1 MQVEVP
7 SFASGSLVSARGRT
21 WVVMPSEDQDVLLL
35 RPVDG
40 SEDDAIGIF
49 VPLEPDA
56 VTGATYPPPNP
67 DHAGD
72 FSGSLLLR
80 DAVRLTLRSGA
91 GPFRSV
97 GRLSVVPRPYQYVPL
112 IMALRMDPVRL
123 LIADDV
129 GVGKT
134 IEAGMIARELFD
146 RGAVRRIGVL
156 CPPHLCDQWARELA
170 DKFGIETSVIQPS
183 QMARLER
190 AVPRPDV
197 HVFEHYPHLVAS
209 IDYVK
214 SDRHRR
220 AFVDNAPDL
229 IIIDEAHTASRP
241 KGDGTRTQQQRHR
254 LLAELAEDP
263 KRHFVLVTATP
274 HSGVEE
280 SFRSLLGILDP
291 ALDLP
296 VESKIPRRRLLL
308 HMIQRRRSDLTDWL
322 GANTPFP
329 GRDDRERTYRMS
341 REYSQLYES
350 ILDFCRQTV
359 AGVDGRRQRV
369 RYWAAISILRCV
381 LSSPAAAEA
390 ALRKRAERKRRE
402 IEDDVSNEEE
412 FATQILDSTS
422 DQDSPPDYVPTSALD
437 DPDTALTSDE
447 VRRLETFLRR
457 AHQLRGPEHDA
468 KLAETRDAV
477 EELLSEGYRPI
488 VYCRFIDTAQYVAEQ
503 LQAMLGNRYSG
514 LRVQSVTGGDGNEEQ
529 RREIVADLAASHM
542 RVLVATDCLS
552 EGINMQ
558 EDFDAVLHYDLPW
571 NPNRLEQRE
580 GRVDRY
586 GQGKSTVKTVLI
598 WGQDNAIDQAVLR
611 VLIRKAREIRARLG
625 ISVAGTVESDA
636 VLEAVVD
643 DIFMRRGGY
652 QLTFDAEDT
661 EAKVSEYHKAVDH
674 AAERESQNR
683 AYFAQHSIQPVEVER
698 ELREM
703 EPALGSA
710 ADIERFMGNSIQRF
724 NGELRATTTDG
735 VFSLFPGS
743 LEQLINRRFERSKFP
758 MRVSF
763 NGTPRQ
769 GTTQLGRNHP
779 IVTALSDAVLDRA
792 LSEEDPLFAR
802 CGAIVTNDV
811 ERRTFVLLLRLRY
824 LLHED
829 GRDQFAEEVVAAAF
843 QRVAGAI
850 SWLNPYQEEALK
862 LLSGAI
868 DRASP
873 EAWEIKDFVSEALRM
888 LSGQDWAMPI
898 IEQRVD
904 ALKASHNRLRGLVG
918 GSSLDVRPHAQPD
931 VLGCYV
937 LIPSGAG

>member
-1 MQVEVP
+1 
-7 SFASGSLVSARGRT
+7 
-21 WVVMPSEDQDVLLL
+21 MPSEDDDVTLL

-40 SEDDAIGIF
+40 SEEDAVGIF
-49 VPLEPDA
+49 KPLEPEA
-56 VTGATYPPPNP
+56 ITEASYPPPSP
-67 DHAGD
+67 DKAGD

-80 DAVRLTLRSGA
+80 DAVRLTLRAGA

-112 IMALRMDPVRL
+112 IMALRMNPVRL

-134 IEAGMIARELFD
+134 IEAGMIARELLD
-146 RGAVRRIGVL
+146 RGVIRRIGVL

-170 DKFGIETSVIQPS
+170 EKFGVQASVIQPS
-183 QMARLER
+183 HMARLER
-190 AVPRPDV
+190 AIPRPDI
-197 HVFEHYPHLVAS
+197 HVFEYYPHLVLS

-220 AFVDNAPDL
+220 AFVENAPDL
-229 IIIDEAHTASRP
+229 IIVDEAHTAARP
-241 KGDGTRTQQQRHR
+241 RGDGTRAQQQRHR
-254 LLAELAEDP
+254 LLTELADDP
-263 KRHFVLVTATP
+263 RRHFILVTATP
-274 HSGVEE
+274 HSGIEE
-280 SFRSLLGILDP
+280 SFRSLIGVLNPD
-291 ALDLP
+291 LDLSI
-296 VESKIPRRRLLL
+296 EHNIPRQRLLPHL
-308 HMIQRRRSDLTDWL
+308 VQRRRSDLTDWL

-329 GRDDRERTYRMS
+329 ERDDQERTYRMS

-350 ILDFCRQTV
+350 ILEFCRQTV

-390 ALRKRAERKRRE
+390 ALTKRAERKRRE
-402 IEDDVSNEEE
+402 MENDALNEEE
-412 FATQILDSTS
+412 FATQILDSTA

-437 DPDTALTSDE
+437 DPETALTSSE
-447 VRRLETFLRR
+447 VRRLENFLRR
-457 AHQLRGPEHDA
+457 ARQLRGPEHDT
-468 KLAETRDAV
+468 KLAATRDAV
-477 EELLSEGYRPI
+477 DELLSKRYRPI
-488 VYCRFIDTAQYVAEQ
+488 VYCRFIDTAQYVADQ
-503 LQAMLGNRYSG
+503 LQTLLGNRYSG

-529 RREIVADLAASHM
+529 RREIVSDLAESPM

-552 EGINMQ
+552 EGINLQ

-586 GQGKSTVKTVLI
+586 GQRKPTVKTVLL
-598 WGQDNAIDQAVLR
+598 WGEDNAIDRAVLR

-652 QLTFDAEDT
+652 QLTFDAEDP
-661 EAKVSEYHKAVDH
+661 EVKISEYHKAVDQT
-674 AAERESQNR
+674 AEREDRNR
-683 AYFAQHSIQPVEVER
+683 AYFAQHSIQPIEVER
-698 ELREM
+698 EIQEM

-710 ADIERFMGNSIQRF
+710 SDIETFIRNSIQRF
-724 NGELRATTTDG
+724 NGELRPTVTDG
-735 VFSLFPGS
+735 VFNLFPGD
-743 LEQLINRRFERSKFP
+743 LERLINRRSERTKFP
-758 MRVSF
+758 VRVSF

-769 GTTQLGRNHP
+769 GTIQLGRSHP

-792 LSEEDPLFAR
+792 LSDEDRLFAR
-802 CGAIVTNDV
+802 CGAVVTNEV
-811 ERRTFVLLLRLRY
+811 TRRTFVILLRLRY
-824 LLHED
+824 LLQED

-843 QRVAGAI
+843 QRVSGAI
-850 SWLNPYQEEALK
+850 QWLHPFQSEALK
-862 LLSGAI
+862 LLSRAI
-868 DRASP
+868 DRTSP
-873 EAWEIKDFVSEALRM
+873 EAWEAKDSISEALRM
-888 LSGQDWAMPI
+888 LDGEDWAVPI
-898 IEQRVD
+898 IEQRTD

-918 GSSLDVRPHAQPD
+918 GARLAINPHPQPD
-931 VLGCYV
+931 ILGCYA
-937 LIPSGAG
+937 LIPSGVM